1 MNELVISTYI
11 KIMKDGFVEH
21 DRQESAARFL
31 LESISMQEE
40 ANIMTNIDSKKISQ
54 LVSRKA
60 PVPDDIKRASLKSE
74 VQHNVFSYFQDKVI
88 PDLNPYRKDDTFEEL
103 MNVIIQDAHISKKT
117 KDRFRKLYDQ
127 DNILKFLVD
136 TFLYSLQRENKKT
149 ANEVQHQDIPLL
161 SEVNYKCPLKHV
173 DLVKSIKGVSKKD
186 YAITQIFPE
195 NLSSQKEKEFMNI
208 YPKPDNLND
217 PSNLIALSTEASEN
231 YLINPTVEE
240 YENLYNIK
248 KNCSRNVQILDDIN
262 KIKLEEEIIVVLKSL
277 SSLTNTSALIN
288 LKYEALRIDEKI
300 DDILLKNE
308 IQTDVLYYY
317 RYIESVFSDSVN
329 NFDEI
334 ANEVRLCSKKLENA
348 GYSQEEVIKHLV
360 DWIHNKAFIGTDTGR
375 QACKIVVSFFIQNC
389 EVFYK

>member
-1 MNELVISTYI
+1 M
-11 KIMKDGFVEH
+11 
-21 DRQESAARFL
+21 
-31 LESISMQEE
+31 
-40 ANIMTNIDSKKISQ
+40 
-54 LVSRKA
+54 
-60 PVPDDIKRASLKSE
+60 
-74 VQHNVFSYFQDKVI
+74 FQ
-88 PDLNPYRKDDTFEEL
+88 
-103 MNVIIQDAHISKKT
+103 
-117 KDRFRKLYDQ
+117 
-127 DNILKFLVD
+127 
-136 TFLYSLQRENKKT
+136 
-149 ANEVQHQDIPLL
+149 
-161 SEVNYKCPLKHV
+161 
-173 DLVKSIKGVSKKD
+173 KKD

-248 KNCSRNVQILDDIN
+248 KNCSRNIQILDDIN

-375 QACKIVVSFFIQNC
+375 QACKIVVR
-389 EVFYK
+389 